1 MRYAYCKE
9 SFRFR
14 EYCYWMPESLFYS
27 ELFFDVSLE
36 ACALYAYLLHAQALA
51 GKTDK
56 KGYRYLQYTK
66 GNLARVTKKNE
77 EETRALLT
85 SLSEEGYGLIKVKE
99 EEGAM
104 RIYVKDYTRPILPP
118 RARRRL
124 GRY

>member
-9 SFRFR
+9 GFRYR

-27 ELFFDVSLE
+27 DLFFDVSLE
-36 ACALYAYLLHAQALA
+36 ACALYAYLLHAQAIA
-51 GKTDK
+51 GRTDK
-56 KGYRYLQYTK
+56 KGYRYLRYEK
-66 GNLARVTKKNE
+66 GSLSRITKKSE

-85 SLSEEGYGLIKVKE
+85 SLSEEGAGLIKACE
-99 EEGAM
+99 EEGAT

-118 RARRRL
+118 RAKRRL